1 MAKKINKDIN
11 RPFKSSFIKNGLLV
25 LGILLAGYFSISLI
39 LRTITRHSNVYTLAD
54 FTGVTIQEAQE
65 LAKDGNF
72 RLDITDSLYIRGM
85 ERGVICKQN
94 PAPGSKVKKNRR
106 ILLTINSVI
115 PKQVTV
121 PDVVNFS
128 LRQAKTELIASG
140 LQLGRLIYIEDI
152 ATNNVL
158 AQQYKGRDIEPGT
171 LLDSDSKIDLILGLN
186 PNTDTLTFVP
196 NVIGY
201 KCNIAKDII
210 YENSLNISNLKFDN
224 TVKSYV
230 DSLEAF
236 VYGQYP
242 EPSDSI
248 GVNIGGDVTLY
259 LSLDQTKIPVPT
271 EEEKEEEVEDEE

>member
-158 AQQYKGRDIEPGT
+158 KQLMGNREIDPGT
-171 LLDSDSKIDLILGLN
+171 QVESESVVDIVVGLN
-186 PNTDTLTFVP
+186 SADSRTYVP
-196 NVIGY
+196 DVIGLR
-201 KCNIAKDII
+201 NMSAVDAIHGS
-210 YENSLNISNLKFDN
+210 SLNIKRLRFDA
-224 TVKSYV
+224 TVKDYDDTLAAV
-230 DSLEAF
+230 
-236 VYGQYP
+236 VYKQTP
-242 EPSDSI
+242 EPSDSLFARK
-248 GVNIGGDVTLY
+248 GDEVTLM
-259 LSLDQTKIPVPT
+259 LTIDENKVPQRL
-271 EEEKEEEVEDEE
+271 EKLYSGK